1 MEQLLQ
7 NIDTTFWKCGVLLLY
22 AVLRR
27 NKPEKRF
34 LFELFVTTTFKS
46 IVSALEGYFFYRA
59 LVTVF
64 DTERQESFNR
74 H

>member
-1 MEQLLQ
+1 MSEIA
-7 NIDTTFWKCGVLLLY
+7 NP
-22 AVLRR
+22 RR
-27 NKPEKRF
+27 YKPEKRF

-64 DTERQESFNR
+64 DTDRQESLNR
-74 H
+74 LDISTGKKLTRL